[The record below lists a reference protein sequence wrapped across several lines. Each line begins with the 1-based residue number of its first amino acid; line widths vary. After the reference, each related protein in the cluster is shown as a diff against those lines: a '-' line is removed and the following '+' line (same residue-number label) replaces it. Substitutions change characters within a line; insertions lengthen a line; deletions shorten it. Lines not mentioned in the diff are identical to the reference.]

1 MSVVVGFLPTP
12 EGRAALERGVE
23 EARLR
28 SARLVVVHSSPGG
41 SSETD
46 EAVSANR
53 EQLERLDRE
62 LSGSGVEYEVRD
74 LARGHT
80 PAVDLVS
87 VASETG
93 ADLIVIGLRRRSPV
107 GKLLLGSNA
116 QEILLQADCPVLAVK
131 AGPSH
136 APPEAAGPFYGR

>member
-28 SARLVVVHSSPGG
+28 SARLVVVHSSHGG

-46 EAVSANR
+46 ETVSTNR
-53 EQLERLDRE
+53 EELERLKRE
-62 LSGSGVEYEVRD
+62 LARSGVDYEVRD

-131 AGPSH
+131 AGPPLTGP
-136 APPEAAGPFYGR
+136 ALNGVAG